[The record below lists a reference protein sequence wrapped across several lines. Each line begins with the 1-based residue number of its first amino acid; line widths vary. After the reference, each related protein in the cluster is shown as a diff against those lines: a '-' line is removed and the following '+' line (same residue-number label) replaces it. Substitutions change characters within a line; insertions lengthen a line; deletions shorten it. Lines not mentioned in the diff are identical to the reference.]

1 MADQDV
7 KLVMQQIEQLIQ
19 GLLSAHDRDN
29 SSSVIFGP
37 GALCKTGSRKQSLN
51 SLVSRSVE
59 APSPGNVAA
68 PQTNPKRIQIESSL
82 PSRQVSPSDD
92 DDGSDPVEENS
103 GFRLDLLWSKRH
115 QELTAY
121 RRNKSAL
128 QTQSTTLFYFEHE
141 VRESRWISFAKQLW
155 SFMASAFLL
164 FDCISVPLLAFS
176 VREPWWCHAI
186 RLVFWMLS
194 LPRIWL
200 MHGRYVTSIVNILVE
215 VVLLIMLLCTV
226 VFGTSLS
233 SDVLFI
239 LRGSELLRLRFLAK
253 LDSFS
258 GIPRRFIKWS
268 RGELWRLE
276 ARAAGNI
283 FYAMVACLIGLHWL
297 TCLWFVSGMAPN
309 GWVFTEIEAD
319 LLDQPV
325 VDRYRIA
332 LEWAVSRIPPSKTT
346 DNVLLASQ
354 ADRGIALSATA
365 MALLAA
371 SIFTSIVT
379 NDLSDI
385 RRAQRQQGEAD
396 SQLADFL
403 ETFPVSWTLERQ
415 LKAYLRQTVQKVS
428 LPSKRDMAALLPD
441 LLHGQ
446 LCSEALGAII
456 YRHQMLTVLM
466 TKYPS
471 FQRDLCV
478 KGLEDWTAAPNEAL
492 FSPGLPCH
500 SMLFVA
506 FDFVLYRRR
515 GAVTA
520 AERSNPLS
528 AKTYTLPRGSSWGS
542 IMQTPVPAPK
552 KTVLDTEPSLRVK
565 RCHWLCEPCLWTDW
579 HYHGHAVAGSCAS
592 LLCLSPASLLSIT
605 SGHAEIS
612 AELVIHARLFL
623 NALNEIPEEDL
634 SDVQHVL

>member
-7 KLVMQQIEQLIQ
+7 KLVMQQIEQLIH
-19 GLLSAHDRDN
+19 GLLSAHDRDG
-29 SSSVIFGP
+29 SGSVIFGS
-37 GALCKTGSRKQSLN
+37 GALCKTVSRKQSLS
-51 SLVSRSVE
+51 SLVSVRE
-59 APSPGNVAA
+59 AQSPGNAAA

-92 DDGSDPVEENS
+92 DDGSDPVEENT

-155 SFMASAFLL
+155 SCAASALL
-164 FDCISVPLLAFS
+164 LSDCISVPLLAFS
-176 VREPWWCHAI
+176 VREPWWYGVI

-194 LPRIWL
+194 LPRIWR
-200 MHGRYVTSIVNILVE
+200 MHGRFVTSIVNIVVE
-215 VVLLIMLLCTV
+215 VILLIMLLCAV

-233 SDVLFI
+233 TDVLFI
-239 LRGSELLRLRFLAK
+239 LRGASLLRLRFVAK

-283 FYAMVACLIGLHWL
+283 FYAMVASLIGLHWL
-297 TCLWFVSGMAPN
+297 TCVWFVSGMAPD
-309 GWVFTEIEAD
+309 GWVFTEVEAD
-319 LLDQPV
+319 LLDLPV

-346 DNVLLASQ
+346 DNVLLTSQ

-396 SQLADFL
+396 SQLSDFL
-403 ETFPVSWTLERQ
+403 ETFPVSWALERQ

-428 LPSKRDMAALLPD
+428 LPSKRDMAVLLPD

-456 YRHQMLTVLM
+456 SRHQMLAVLM
-466 TKYPS
+466 SKYPS

-492 FSPGLPCH
+492 FSPGLACH

-552 KTVLDTEPSLRVK
+552 KTVLEADPALRVK
-565 RCHWLCEPCLWTDW
+565 RGHWLCEPCLWTDW

-612 AELVIHARLFL
+612 AELVIHGRLFL